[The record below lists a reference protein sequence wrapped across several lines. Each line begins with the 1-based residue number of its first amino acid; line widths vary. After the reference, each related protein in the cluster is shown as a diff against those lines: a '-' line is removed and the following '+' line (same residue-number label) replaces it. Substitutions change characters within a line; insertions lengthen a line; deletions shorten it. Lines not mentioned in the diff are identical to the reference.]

1 MKAIDLNVDIG
12 EGYPN
17 DAELLNFATSANV
30 CCGVHAGSSELTE
43 ETVAL
48 CRVKQIRIGA
58 HPGYPDRASMGR
70 QPLSTENQR
79 DYLGSVFQQIRD
91 FSAEHGA
98 AYVKPHG
105 AFYND
110 TARPI
115 SAGWD
120 SMSKHPTANS
130 PYEAGGYALS
140 LIPGTG
146 MLIMALRITRMPLL
160 GLPKTMH
167 EPIAERAGVPFIREG
182 FGDRA
187 YREDW
192 TLVPRA
198 EAGAVL
204 EDPKEVRD
212 QVLRLANDVDSIC
225 LHGDTPN
232 ALEFAELIYAAL
244 SDAGFE
250 VRA

>member
-30 CCGVHAGSSELTE
+30 CCGVHAGSAELTA

-48 CRVKQIRIGA
+48 CRVKQIRVGA
-58 HPGYPDRASMGR
+58 HPGYPDRAGMGR

-79 DYLGSVFQQIRD
+79 DYLSSVLQQIRD
-91 FSAEHGA
+91 FHAEYGA

-105 AFYND
+105 GFYND
-110 TARPI
+110 TGQPI

-120 SMSKHPTANS
+120 SMAKYTTASS
-130 PYEAGGYALS
+130 PYEAGGFALS
-140 LIPGTG
+140 LVPGTG
-146 MLIMALRITRMPLL
+146 MLTMALRITKLPLM
-160 GLPKTMH
+160 GLPRTMH
-167 EPIAERAGVPFIREG
+167 DPISQRAGVPFIREG

-187 YREDW
+187 YREDG
-192 TLVPRA
+192 TLVPR
-198 EAGAVL
+198 GQPDAVL
-204 EDPKEVRD
+204 ADPISVRG

-225 LHGDTPN
+225 LHGDTPDC
-232 ALEFAELIYAAL
+232 LEFAELIYAAL
-244 SDAGFE
+244 TDAGFE